1 MEKQRRREAVQ
12 AYKEKKVLQ
21 GIFAVRCS
29 ATGETWLGMSRNLD
43 AQQNSIWFS
52 LRMGT
57 HRNKPLQAAW
67 KNTDA
72 QWQVRHEVEAAIY
85 RQMDELFAIRA
96 KDTDWPWWRK
106 KLIARRGQE

>member
-21 GIFAVRCS
+21 GIFAVRCA

-67 KNTDA
+67 KAHGEAVFSLETIEVVDTEKLSPYTREGLLKDRLAHFLGEMSA
-72 QWQVRHEVEAAIY
+72 QPLLA
-85 RQMDELFAIRA
+85 
-96 KDTDWPWWRK
+96 
-106 KLIARRGQE
+106 

>member
-21 GIFAVRCS
+21 GIFAVRCA

-67 KNTDA
+67 KANG
-72 QWQVRHEVEAAIY
+72 EAAFSLETLEVVDTEKLSPY
-85 RQMDELFAIRA
+85 MRDGRLKERLAHWLAETPAQPLRA
-96 KDTDWPWWRK
+96 
-106 KLIARRGQE
+106 

>member
-21 GIFAVRCS
+21 GIFAVRCA

-52 LRMGT
+52 LRMGS

-67 KNTDA
+67 TGNG
-72 QWQVRHEVEAAIY
+72 EAAFSLEVI
-85 RQMDELFAIRA
+85 EVV
-96 KDTDWPWWRK
+96 DTE
-106 KLIARRGQE
+106 KLSPYMRESRLKERLAHWLGEMSAQPLLA